1 MLKRP
6 THRFHP
12 PTTPNVSRPT
22 SGVLANIIQGFK
34 TEPIRPQKQKKF
46 AIQASSVY
54 ARLLEKNYDYYG
66 VPFKSPDIIEVQP
79 PKKHEA
85 QDEPELD
92 FVDKVY
98 LKLIIL
104 KSGKVRVK
112 LIPHFLEL
120 WYNYYSKGKKP
131 PIKTVIA
138 AYKAIGFSDVFL
150 QKIITNQK
158 KRIEFAKKLE
168 KIIEKIFDKSMTT
181 KRKPVRAKVEEKV
194 GEKVEEKVEEVEII
208 DAAVEDDDDDDDGPE
223 EDEGILPEEEDDDA
237 EEENL
242 DDVCVDDFDE

>member
-34 TEPIRPQKQKKF
+34 TEPTRPQKQKKF

-66 VPFKSPDIIEVQP
+66 VSFKSPDIIEVQP
-79 PKKHEA
+79 PKKREV

-138 AYKAIGFSDVFL
+138 AYKAVGF
-150 QKIITNQK
+150 
-158 KRIEFAKKLE
+158 
-168 KIIEKIFDKSMTT
+168 
-181 KRKPVRAKVEEKV
+181 
-194 GEKVEEKVEEVEII
+194 
-208 DAAVEDDDDDDDGPE
+208 
-223 EDEGILPEEEDDDA
+223 
-237 EEENL
+237 
-242 DDVCVDDFDE
+242 

>member
-34 TEPIRPQKQKKF
+34 TEPTRPHKQEKF

-54 ARLLEKNYDYYG
+54 ARLLERNYEYYG
-66 VPFKSPDIIEVQP
+66 VPFKSPDIIELQA
-79 PKKHEA
+79 PKKRDR

-98 LKLIIL
+98 LKLVIL

-131 PIKTVIA
+131 PIKMVIA
-138 AYKAIGFSDVFL
+138 AYKAIGFSNEFL
-150 QKIITNQK
+150 QKITTNQK

-168 KIIEKIFDKSMTT
+168 KIIEKIFDKSTTT
-181 KRKPVRAKVEEKV
+181 KRKTVKPKVE
-194 GEKVEEKVEEVEII
+194 EKVEEKVEDVETT
-208 DAAVEDDDDDDDGPE
+208 DAPLDDDDDDDDDGPE
-223 EDEGILPEEEDDDA
+223 EDEGILPEEEEEDA
-237 EEENL
+237 EEENV

>member
-6 THRFHP
+6 AHRFHP

-34 TEPIRPQKQKKF
+34 TEPTRPHKHGKF
-46 AIQASSVY
+46 AIQASNVY
-54 ARLLEKNYDYYG
+54 ARLLERNYEYYG
-66 VPFKSPDIIEVQP
+66 VPFKTPDIIEVQP
-79 PKKHEA
+79 PKKREV

-138 AYKAIGFSDVFL
+138 AYKAVGFSNEFL

-168 KIIEKIFDKSMTT
+168 KIIEKIFDKSTTT
-181 KRKPVRAKVEEKV
+181 KRKTVKPKVE
-194 GEKVEEKVEEVEII
+194 EKVEEKVEDVETT
-208 DAAVEDDDDDDDGPE
+208 DAPLDDDDDDDDDGPE
-223 EDEGILPEEEDDDA
+223 EDEGILPEEEEEDA
-237 EEENL
+237 EEENV

>member
-6 THRFHP
+6 AHRFHP

-34 TEPIRPQKQKKF
+34 TEPIRPQKQEKF
-46 AIQASSVY
+46 AIQASNVY
-54 ARLLEKNYDYYG
+54 ARLLEKNYAYYG
-66 VPFKSPDIIEVQP
+66 VPFKSPDIIELQP
-79 PKKHEA
+79 PKKRDI

-98 LKLIIL
+98 LKLVIL

-120 WYNYYSKGKKP
+120 WNNYYSKGKKP
-131 PIKTVIA
+131 PIKTVIT

-150 QKIITNQK
+150 QKINTNQK
-158 KRIEFAKKLE
+158 RRTEFAKKIE
-168 KIIEKIFDKSMTT
+168 KIIEKIFDKSTTT
-181 KRKPVRAKVEEKV
+181 KRKPVKPKVEEKI
-194 GEKVEEKVEEVEII
+194 EEVETIE
-208 DAAVEDDDDDDDGPE
+208 VPPEEDDDDDDGPE
-223 EDEGILPEEEDDDA
+223 EDEGILPEEEEDDA

>member
-6 THRFHP
+6 AHRFHP

-34 TEPIRPQKQKKF
+34 TEPTRPQKQEKF
-46 AIQASSVY
+46 AIQASNVY
-54 ARLLEKNYDYYG
+54 ARLLEKNYEHYG
-66 VPFKSPDIIEVQP
+66 VPFKLPDIIELQP
-79 PKKHEA
+79 PKRRA
-85 QDEPELD
+85 VQDEPEID

-120 WYNYYSKGKKP
+120 WNNYYSKGKKP
-131 PIKTVIA
+131 PIKLVIA
-138 AYKAIGFSDVFL
+138 AYKAIGFSNQFL
-150 QKIITNQK
+150 QKINTNQK
-158 KRIEFAKKLE
+158 KRIEFAKKIE
-168 KIIEKIFDKSMTT
+168 KIIEKIFDKSTTT
-181 KRKPVRAKVEEKV
+181 KRKPAKPKV
-194 GEKVEEKVEEVEII
+194 KEKVEEKVEEVETV
-208 DAAVEDDDDDDDGPE
+208 DTPPDDDDDDDDDDDGPE
-223 EDEGILPEEEDDDA
+223 EDEGILPEEEEDDA

>member
-6 THRFHP
+6 ARRFHP

-34 TEPIRPQKQKKF
+34 TEPTRPQKQEKF
-46 AIQASSVY
+46 AIQASNVY
-54 ARLLEKNYDYYG
+54 VRLLEKNYAYYG
-66 VPFKSPDIIEVQP
+66 VPFKSPDIIELQP
-79 PKKHEA
+79 PKRRA
-85 QDEPELD
+85 VQDDPELG

-120 WYNYYSKGKKP
+120 WNNYYSKGRKP
-131 PIKTVIA
+131 PIKLVIA
-138 AYKAIGFSDVFL
+138 AYKAIGFSNQFL
-150 QKIITNQK
+150 QKINTNQK
-158 KRIEFAKKLE
+158 KRIEFAKKIE
-168 KIIEKIFDKSMTT
+168 KIIEKIFDKTTTT
-181 KRKPVRAKVEEKV
+181 KRKPAKPKV
-194 GEKVEEKVEEVEII
+194 KEKVEEVETI
-208 DAAVEDDDDDDDGPE
+208 DTLLDDNDDDDDDDGPE
-223 EDEGILPEEEDDDA
+223 EDEGILPEEEEDDA

>member
-34 TEPIRPQKQKKF
+34 TEPTRPQKQEKF
-46 AIQASSVY
+46 AIQASNVY
-54 ARLLEKNYDYYG
+54 ARLLEKNYEYYG
-66 VPFKSPDIIEVQP
+66 VSFKSPDIIELQP
-79 PKKHEA
+79 PKKRA
-85 QDEPELD
+85 RQDEPELD

-98 LKLIIL
+98 LKLVIL

-131 PIKTVIA
+131 PIKMVIA
-138 AYKAIGFSDVFL
+138 AYKAIGFSNEFL
-150 QKIITNQK
+150 QKITTNQK
-158 KRIEFAKKLE
+158 KRVEFSKKIE
-168 KIIEKIFDKSMTT
+168 KIIEKIFDKSTTT
-181 KRKPVRAKVEEKV
+181 KRKTAKP
-194 GEKVEEKVEEVEII
+194 KVEEKVEEKAEDVETT
-208 DAAVEDDDDDDDGPE
+208 DVPLDDDDDDDDDDGPE
-223 EDEGILPEEEDDDA
+223 EDEGIIPEEEEEDA
-237 EEENL
+237 EEENV

>member
-6 THRFHP
+6 AHRFHP

-34 TEPIRPQKQKKF
+34 TEPTRPQKQEKF
-46 AIQASSVY
+46 AIQASNVY
-54 ARLLEKNYDYYG
+54 ARLLEKNYAYYG
-66 VPFKSPDIIEVQP
+66 VPFKSPDIIELQP
-79 PKKHEA
+79 PKKRDI

-98 LKLIIL
+98 LKLVIL

-120 WYNYYSKGKKP
+120 WNNYYSKGKKP
-131 PIKTVIA
+131 PIKLVIA

-150 QKIITNQK
+150 QKINTNQK
-158 KRIEFAKKLE
+158 KRIEFAKKIE
-168 KIIEKIFDKSMTT
+168 KIIEKIFDKTTTT
-181 KRKPVRAKVEEKV
+181 KRKPATVAQSAKPADTKPSARKSRAVSTRKR
-194 GEKVEEKVEEVEII
+194 
-208 DAAVEDDDDDDDGPE
+208 AVIVSAESAKTDVIESTPEPADGRGIFDPVPE
-223 EDEGILPEEEDDDA
+223 PAIA
-237 EEENL
+237 
-242 DDVCVDDFDE
+242 

>member
-6 THRFHP
+6 AHRFHP

-34 TEPIRPQKQKKF
+34 TEPTRPQKQEKF
-46 AIQASSVY
+46 AIQASNVY
-54 ARLLEKNYDYYG
+54 ARLLEKNYAYYG
-66 VPFKSPDIIEVQP
+66 VPFKSPDIIELQP
-79 PKKHEA
+79 PKKRDI

-98 LKLIIL
+98 LKLVIL

-120 WYNYYSKGKKP
+120 WNNYYSKGKKP
-131 PIKTVIA
+131 PIKTVIT

-150 QKIITNQK
+150 QKINTNQK
-158 KRIEFAKKLE
+158 RRTEFAKKIE
-168 KIIEKIFDKSMTT
+168 KIIEKIFDKSTTT
-181 KRKPVRAKVEEKV
+181 KRKPVKPKVEEKI
-194 GEKVEEKVEEVEII
+194 EEVETIE
-208 DAAVEDDDDDDDGPE
+208 VPPEEDDDDDDGPE
-223 EDEGILPEEEDDDA
+223 EDEGILPEEEEDDA

>member
-6 THRFHP
+6 AHRFHP

-34 TEPIRPQKQKKF
+34 TEPTRPQKQEKF
-46 AIQASSVY
+46 AIQASNVY
-54 ARLLEKNYDYYG
+54 ARLLEKNYAYYG
-66 VPFKSPDIIEVQP
+66 VPFKSPDIIELQP
-79 PKKHEA
+79 PKKRDI

-92 FVDKVY
+92 IVDKVY
-98 LKLIIL
+98 LKLVIL

-120 WYNYYSKGKKP
+120 WNNYYSKGKKP
-131 PIKTVIA
+131 PIKTVIT

-150 QKIITNQK
+150 QKINTNQK
-158 KRIEFAKKLE
+158 RRTEFAKKIE
-168 KIIEKIFDKSMTT
+168 KIIEKIFDKSTTT
-181 KRKPVRAKVEEKV
+181 KRKPVKPKVEEKI
-194 GEKVEEKVEEVEII
+194 EEVETIE
-208 DAAVEDDDDDDDGPE
+208 VPPEEDDDDDDGPE
-223 EDEGILPEEEDDDA
+223 EDEGILPEEEEDDA